1 MSDALRGRR
10 APLFSGRNPSRS
22 RHYESKVQPAPI
34 TVIKR
39 RIYLIRSEKVMLDA
53 DPAVLYEVPTKRL
66 NEAVRRNLDRF
77 PPDFM
82 FQLTREEFENMRS
95 QIATSCLPGGRRYLP
110 YAFTEHGVAM
120 LSSVLRSP
128 RAIQMNILIVRAFVR
143 MRELLASHKE
153 LAVRVERLEAAQR
166 EHSSV
171 ISILAEEIDDMKC
184 LPEPPKRPIGFQIAP
199 SQKS

>member
-1 MSDALRGRR
+1 
-10 APLFSGRNPSRS
+10 
-22 RHYESKVQPAPI
+22 VQPAPI
-34 TVIKR
+34 TVIER

-53 DPAVLYEVPTKRL
+53 DLAELYEVPTKRL
-66 NEAVRRNLDRF
+66 NEAVKRNLDRF
-77 PPDFM
+77 PPDFI
-82 FQLTREEFENMRS
+82 FQLTEEEFENLRS
-95 QIATSCLPGGRRYLP
+95 QIATSSLPGGRRYLP

-153 LAVRVERLEAAQR
+153 LAVRVEKLEAAQR

-171 ISILAEEIDDMKC
+171 ISILAEEIDEMKC
-184 LPEPPKRPIGFQIAP
+184 LPEPPRRPIGFQIAP
-199 SQKS
+199 SQGS